1 MNDCFP
7 AFNPDNLTNHEETQ
21 PRGELLLGL
30 LTLLTT
36 HHVYAE
42 GQRTQERP

>member
-1 MNDCFP
+1 MTSFLH
-7 AFNPDNLTNHEETQ
+7 FNPTNLTNHEETQ
-21 PRGELLLGL
+21 PRGEHVLGL

-36 HHVYAE
+36 HHVYAV

>member
-1 MNDCFP
+1 MISFP
-7 AFNPDNLTNHEETQ
+7 HFIPKNSTNHEETQ

-42 GQRTQERP
+42 GQPTQEQP